1 MNGVVL
7 TAPDIIARVVDG
19 WPNLVDNLDD
29 SDIQVVIDNLV
40 VQGTLRHTP
49 DGYIMDPIPMASS
62 VDV

>member
-7 TAPDIIARVVDG
+7 TTRDIIARLVDG
-19 WPNLVDNLDD
+19 WPDLVDNLDD
-29 SDIQVVIDNLV
+29 SDIGAVIDDLV
-40 VQGTLRHTP
+40 VRGTLRHTP